1 MMNNFGSPGGD
12 SYLPYV
18 HDTEVLQSM
27 LKARVKARQQ
37 SLDYHLYN
45 IRADVCNQGI
55 TVLENITQI
64 TYIKLANNVSSL

>member
-37 SLDYHLYN
+37 SLDYHPVQY
-45 IRADVCNQGI
+45 
-55 TVLENITQI
+55 T
-64 TYIKLANNVSSL
+64 